1 MHRTGL
7 LRGKSIKQRQA
18 QAGIIFI
25 APAVIYFSVTFI
37 GTVFYNIYLT
47 FVKFSLSGE
56 NRFIGFSQY
65 EAALTDTTF
74 WLSLKN
80 TFYFTVLSI
89 PAIVILALAAALL
102 FSSTVDF
109 KFKGF
114 FKAIYFLPVITS
126 SVAVAFVWDWLY
138 QPEIGLFNY
147 ILKSCGLPRQLW
159 LHSAKQVIP
168 SISLMHVWS
177 RLGFNMVIFI
187 AGLEAIP
194 KQLYEAAE
202 IDGAKGWKTFF
213 HITLPLLNPQLLL
226 VGILEVITALRMFSL
241 PYVATGGGPGNASR
255 MVVLHI
261 HDKAFKWM
269 KMGEASVAALILFI
283 IIIFISVLQWRF
295 LRKPVEY

>member
-1 MHRTGL
+1 MNLTGWVC
-7 LRGKSIKQRQA
+7 GKTFKQRQA
-18 QAGIIFI
+18 RAGILFI
-25 APAVIYFSVTFI
+25 TPAVIYFSITFI

-56 NRFIGFSQY
+56 NKFIGFSQY
-65 EAALTDTTF
+65 QAAFTDSTF

-80 TFYFTVLSI
+80 TFYFTALSV
-89 PAIVILALAAALL
+89 PAIVILALAVALL

-109 KFKGF
+109 KLKGF
-114 FKAIYFLPVITS
+114 FKSIYFLPVITS

-159 LHSAKQVIP
+159 LHSAQQVIP
-168 SISLMHVWS
+168 SLAIMHVWA

-194 KQLYEAAE
+194 REFYEAAE
-202 IDGAKGWKTFF
+202 IDGAKGWTTLYY
-213 HITLPLLNPQLLL
+213 ITLPLLNPQILL
-226 VGILEVITALRMFSL
+226 VCILEVITALRMFSL

-269 KMGEASVAALILFI
+269 QIGEASVAALILFSMI
-283 IIIFISVLQWRF
+283 IIISVLQWLF